1 MSEFNLLDE
10 AWISVVTDYKGSTKL
25 VGMKEFF
32 KDAHKYIALAGDTKT
47 QDFAVMRFLLAVLH
61 TVFSRYDADGKPY
74 EMIELNKRMQ
84 QVEEVYEED
93 ESDYKDALMDT
104 WKDLWNKG
112 KFPEIVDEYLEA
124 WRDRFYLFDDKYPFY
139 QVTKDLFND
148 CELYSNQ
155 GAAKEAGS
163 ISFKTIN
170 RKISE
175 TGKKIAIFSMVS
187 GNDSESKGE
196 LSNDQL
202 TRWLINY
209 MAYSATPDK
218 TKIKR
223 YLDFNDIE
231 KYDGHKG
238 WQNSIGA
245 IHYKTDSL
253 FMTLLLNL
261 ILVHPVDKFKFKMQ
275 TPAWELTPE
284 ENIRFYLDN
293 NSINNL
299 ARLYTDYSRAV
310 YISNERNQF
319 GRFFNIAQLP
329 ILDKK
334 NNLLEC
340 MTIWKKVKNKDDNE
354 ESWYPM
360 ENKPYESLWRNF
372 GLIYLNNSYESE
384 QFRSPS
390 IVDWFRQISKD
401 ISDER
406 YIKLSSVGISSAT
419 ASNLMKNDIDDEIY
433 VNLEISYDLAKNG
446 WLIRINNL
454 VEDTKQFLNEEYKKY
469 ATDVVALDTGLL
481 RSNATQKQKELID
494 IKINSLIGE
503 VYFKIDKPFKD
514 WLSSI
519 DYKEDK
525 EKKLYECKKKI
536 VEIIKDESKRVAL
549 THGDRAFV
557 GIKYKLNN
565 DVMYNNIAIS
575 FNKLTL
581 KLINYEKGDL

>member
-74 EMIELNKRMQ
+74 EMTELNKRMQ

-93 ESDYKDALMDT
+93 ESDYKDALIDT

-139 QVTKDLFND
+139 QVTKDFFND

-196 LSNDQL
+196 LSNAQL

-223 YLDFNDIE
+223 YLDIKDIE

-340 MTIWKKVKNKDDNE
+340 MTIWKKIENKDDNE
-354 ESWYPM
+354 EIWHPM

-433 VNLEISYDLAKNG
+433 INLEISYDLAKNG
-446 WLIRINNL
+446 WLMRINNL

-557 GIKYKLNN
+557 GIKFKLNN

-575 FNKLTL
+575 FNKLIL

>member
-10 AWISVVTDYKGSTKL
+10 GWISVVTDYKGTTKL

-32 KDAHKYIALAGDTKT
+32 KDAHSYIALAGDTKT

-124 WRDRFYLFDDKYPFY
+124 WRDRFYLFDGKYPFY
-139 QVTKDLFND
+139 QVTKDFFND
-148 CELYSNQ
+148 CKLYSNQ
-155 GAAKEAGS
+155 GAAKEAGR

-175 TGKKIAIFSMVS
+175 TGKKVAIFSMVS
-187 GNDSESKGE
+187 GNDSELKGE
-196 LSNDQL
+196 LSSAQL
-202 TRWLINY
+202 TRWLIHY

-218 TKIKR
+218 TKIKS
-223 YLDFNDIE
+223 YLDIKDIE

-245 IHYKTDSL
+245 IHYKTDNL

-261 ILVHPVDKFKFKMQ
+261 ILVHPDDKFRNKIQ

-284 ENIRFYLDN
+284 ENIRFYLN
-293 NSINNL
+293 NNNINNL

-310 YISNERNQF
+310 YISNERDEN
-319 GRFFNIAQLP
+319 GRFLNIAQLP
-329 ILDKK
+329 ALDKK

-340 MTIWKKVKNKDDNE
+340 MTIWGRNKNDVE
-354 ESWYPM
+354 EKWYPI

-372 GLIYLNNSYESE
+372 GIIYLNNLYESE
-384 QFRSPS
+384 HFRSPS
-390 IVDWFRQISKD
+390 IVDWFRRISKET
-401 ISDER
+401 SDER
-406 YIKLSSVGISSAT
+406 YIKLSAVGINSAT

-433 VNLEISYDLAKNG
+433 ISLEVSYDLAKNG
-446 WLIRINNL
+446 WLSRINNL
-454 VEDTKQFLNEEYKKY
+454 VENTKKFLNEEYKKY

-481 RSNATQKQKELID
+481 RSNATKKQKELID
-494 IKINSLIGE
+494 ARINSLIGE
-503 VYFKIDKPFKD
+503 IYFKIDKPFKD

-519 DYKEDK
+519 DYTEDK
-525 EKKLYECKKKI
+525 EKKLYNCKKMI

-549 THGDRAFV
+549 AHGDRAFV
-557 GIKYKLNN
+557 GIKFKLNN

-575 FNKLTL
+575 FNKLIL

>member
-10 AWISVVTDYKGSTKL
+10 GWISVVTDYKGTTKL

-32 KDAHKYIALAGDTKT
+32 KDAHSYIALAGDTKT

-124 WRDRFYLFDDKYPFY
+124 WRDRFYLFDGKYPFY
-139 QVTKDLFND
+139 QVTKDFFND
-148 CELYSNQ
+148 CKLYSNQ
-155 GAAKEAGS
+155 GAAKEAGR

-175 TGKKIAIFSMVS
+175 TGKKVAIFSMVS
-187 GNDSESKGE
+187 GNDSELKGE
-196 LSNDQL
+196 LSSAQL
-202 TRWLINY
+202 TRWLIHY
-209 MAYSATPDK
+209 MAYSVTPDK
-218 TKIKR
+218 TKIKS
-223 YLDFNDIE
+223 YLDIKDIE

-245 IHYKTDSL
+245 IHYKTDNL

-261 ILVHPVDKFKFKMQ
+261 ILVHPDDKFRNKIQ

-284 ENIRFYLDN
+284 ENIRFYLN
-293 NSINNL
+293 NNNINNL

-310 YISNERNQF
+310 YISNERDEN
-319 GRFFNIAQLP
+319 GRFLNIAQLP
-329 ILDKK
+329 ALDKK

-340 MTIWKKVKNKDDNE
+340 MTIWGRNKNDVE
-354 ESWYPM
+354 EKWYPI

-372 GLIYLNNSYESE
+372 GIIYLNNLYESE
-384 QFRSPS
+384 HFRSPS
-390 IVDWFRQISKD
+390 IVDWFRRISKET
-401 ISDER
+401 SDER
-406 YIKLSSVGISSAT
+406 YIKLSAVGINSAT

-433 VNLEISYDLAKNG
+433 ISLEVSYDLAKNG
-446 WLIRINNL
+446 WLSRINNL
-454 VEDTKQFLNEEYKKY
+454 VENTKKFLNEEYKKY

-481 RSNATQKQKELID
+481 RSNATKKQKELID
-494 IKINSLIGE
+494 ARINSLIGE
-503 VYFKIDKPFKD
+503 IYFKIDKPFKD

-519 DYKEDK
+519 DYTEDK
-525 EKKLYECKKKI
+525 EKKLYNCKKMI

-549 THGDRAFV
+549 AHGDRAFV
-557 GIKYKLNN
+557 GIKFKLNN

-575 FNKLTL
+575 FNKLIL

>member
-10 AWISVVTDYKGSTKL
+10 AWISVVTDYKGTTKL

-61 TVFSRYDADGKPY
+61 TVFSRYDADGVVYKG
-74 EMIELNKRMQ
+74 IELDDRMR
-84 QVEEVYEED
+84 QVEEIKGRAAKEYP
-93 ESDYKDALMDT
+93 DALMKT

-112 KFPEIVDEYLEA
+112 KFPDIVDKYLEA

-139 QVTKDLFND
+139 QVTKDFFDD
-148 CELYSNQ
+148 CDLYSNK
-155 GAAKEAGS
+155 GATKEAGS

-196 LSNDQL
+196 LSNPQL

-223 YLDFNDIE
+223 YLDIKDIE

-238 WQNSIGA
+238 WENSIGA

-253 FMTLLLNL
+253 FVTLVLNL
-261 ILVHPVDKFKFKMQ
+261 ILVHPVDKFKFKIQ

-284 ENIRFYLDN
+284 DNIRFYLDN

-329 ILDKK
+329 ILNKK

-340 MTIWKKVKNKDDNE
+340 MTIWKKIKNKNDNE
-354 ESWYPM
+354 ENWYPM

-372 GLIYLNNSYESE
+372 GIIYLNNTVESE
-384 QFRSPS
+384 DFRAPC
-390 IVDWFRQISKD
+390 IVDWFRKLSKEIYD
-401 ISDER
+401 KR
-406 YIKLSSVGISSAT
+406 YIKLSSVGISSVT
-419 ASNLMKNDIDDEIY
+419 ASNLMKNDFDDEIY
-433 VNLEISYDLAKNG
+433 VNLEVTNDLAKNG
-446 WLIRINNL
+446 WLSRINNL
-454 VEDTKQFLNEEYKKY
+454 VEDTKKFLNEEYKKY
-469 ATDVVALDTGLL
+469 ATDVIALDTGLL
-481 RSNATQKQKELID
+481 KSNATKKQKDLID
-494 IKINSLIGE
+494 AKINSLME
-503 VYFKIDKPFKD
+503 HAYSKIDKPFKD
-514 WLSSI
+514 WLASI

-525 EKKLYECKKKI
+525 EKKLSECKSMI
-536 VEIIKDESKRVAL
+536 VEIIKAESKRAAL
-549 THGDRAFV
+549 SLGDRAFV
-557 GIKYKLNN
+557 GIKFKLNN

-575 FNKLTL
+575 LNKLTL